1 MPPGSLN
8 TGGILMK
15 KRLICATLLTVLAAL
30 LVSSVVGIWVLRERE
45 MSAARQTLHELL
57 IIMDAQSAITDPEG
71 LTEQFNQAAPEKRL
85 TIIDADG
92 TVVADTEADPSTM
105 ENHADREEFKQAIA
119 TGWGESLRS
128 SDTVG
133 TTMLYE
139 AKRFADGMVGRASM
153 PVSSIDGLV
162 WDSAGGFVVA
172 ALVALVLALILAS
185 RMARMV
191 LKPLNVVSEALQGVL
206 DGEAEDKAALA
217 AYEAD
222 DEVRPLLRYIDK
234 LMDRLSAYID
244 EIRAERDKVSL
255 ILECMDEG
263 LILLDEEGHVLTL
276 NRSARRLFGLSD
288 DSDGSGILLLT
299 RSRRLREALKTVR
312 TEKTP
317 VVLDLDDPAFDGKSL
332 RMFLSP
338 VTGRQYEGETVGASI
353 LISDVTELKRAE
365 GIRSEFTANVSHELK
380 TPLTSIKGFT
390 DMLSSGM
397 VKSEEDR
404 KRFLTMIGVE
414 VDRLIELIN
423 DILRISELESVAI
436 DQCEEA
442 SDVLT
447 AARETQTLLEPAA
460 KEAGVTLNV
469 TGQNAMAAIPVSRLK
484 ELLLNLMENGVKY
497 NVKGGSVNVN
507 VSADSAWV
515 TTVVSD
521 TGIGIPEDA
530 RKRVFE
536 RFFRVDKGRAR
547 KNGGTG
553 LGLAIVK
560 HIIQLYGGTVTLEST
575 LGQGSTFTVKLPRA
589 AEKN

>member
-1 MPPGSLN
+1 
-8 TGGILMK
+8 MK
-15 KRLICATLLTVLAAL
+15 KRLICATLITVLVAL
-30 LVSSVVGIWVLRERE
+30 LVSGAVGIWVLRERE
-45 MSAARQTLHELL
+45 MSAARQSLQELL
-57 IIMDAQSAITDPEG
+57 VLMDAQSAITEPAD
-71 LTEQFNQAAPEKRL
+71 LTEQFRQAAPEKRL
-85 TIIDADG
+85 TIIDTDG
-92 TVVADTEADPSTM
+92 TVVADTEAGPAAM
-105 ENHADREEFKQAIA
+105 ENHADREEFKQATA

-153 PVSSIDGLV
+153 PVSSIDSLV
-162 WDSAGGFVVA
+162 WDSVGGFVVA
-172 ALVALVLALILAS
+172 ALVALVLALIMAS
-185 RMARMV
+185 RMARLV
-191 LKPLNVVSEALQGVL
+191 LKPLTVVGDALQGVL

-234 LMDRLSAYID
+234 LMERLSAYID

-390 DMLSSGM
+390 DMLASGM
-397 VKSEEDR
+397 VASPEDQ
-404 KRFLTMIGVE
+404 KRFITMIGVE
-414 VDRLIELIN
+414 VDRLIDLIN
-423 DILRISELESVAI
+423 DILKLSELESVAI
-436 DQCEEA
+436 DQCEER
-442 SDVLT
+442 SDANAVAKSAVELLSPSAKQAEVRLT
-447 AARETQTLLEPAA
+447 LSGE
-460 KEAGVTLNV
+460 EAVVAVPEG
-469 TGQNAMAAIPVSRLK
+469 RLK
-484 ELLLNLMENGVKY
+484 ELMLNLISNGIKY
-497 NVKGGSVNVN
+497 TEPGGSV
-507 VSADSAWV
+507 
-515 TTVVSD
+515 TVQVRTQDGRAVLTVAD
-521 TGIGIPEDA
+521 TGIGIPEEA
-530 RKRVFE
+530 QSRVFE
-536 RFFRVDKGRAR
+536 RFYRVDKGRAR

-560 HIIQLYGGTVTLEST
+560 HIVQLYGGTVRLESEV
-575 LGQGSTFTVKLPRA
+575 GKGSTFTVTLPL
-589 AEKN
+589 AEK

>member
-92 TVVADTEADPSTM
+92 TVVADTEADPATM
-105 ENHADREEFKQAIA
+105 ENHADREEFKQAVA

-191 LKPLNVVSEALQGVL
+191 LKPLNVVGEALQGVL

-234 LMDRLSAYID
+234 LMDRLSTYID

-560 HIIQLYGGTVTLEST
+560 HIALLHDARIDLQSQVGTGTTIKVTFPKIS
-575 LGQGSTFTVKLPRA
+575 
-589 AEKN
+589 

>member
-1 MPPGSLN
+1 
-8 TGGILMK
+8 MK
-15 KRLICATLLTVLAAL
+15 KRLICATLVTVLAAL
-30 LVSSVVGIWVLRERE
+30 LVSGAAGIWVLRERE
-45 MSAARQTLHELL
+45 MSAARQSLHELL
-57 IIMDAQSAITDPEG
+57 ILMDAQSAITDPEG
-71 LTEQFNQAAPEKRL
+71 LTDQFNQAAPEKRL
-85 TIIDADG
+85 TIIDTDG
-92 TVVADTEADPSTM
+92 TVVADTEADPAAM
-105 ENHADREEFKQAIA
+105 ENHAGREEFKQAVA

-139 AKRFADGMVGRASM
+139 AKCFADGMVGRASM
-153 PVSSIDGLV
+153 PVSSIDSLV
-162 WDSAGGFVVA
+162 WNSAGGFVVA
-172 ALVALVLALILAS
+172 ALVALVLALVMAS

-191 LKPLNVVSEALQGVL
+191 LKPLHAVGEALQGVL
-206 DGEAEDKAALA
+206 NGEAEDKNALA

-234 LMDRLSAYID
+234 LMERLSAYID

-299 RSRRLREALKTVR
+299 RSRRLREALRTVR
-312 TEKTP
+312 TEKAP
-317 VVLDLDDPAFDGKSL
+317 VVLDLDDPAFDGRSL

-390 DMLSSGM
+390 DMLASGM

-423 DILRISELESVAI
+423 DILKISELESVAI

-447 AARETQTLLEPAA
+447 AARETQTLLEPTA
-460 KEAGVTLNV
+460 KEAGVTLTV
-469 TGQNAMAAIPVSRLK
+469 TGENAMAAIPVSRLK

-497 NVKGGSVNVN
+497 NVKGGSVNVS

-515 TTVVSD
+515 TAVVSD
-521 TGIGIPEDA
+521 TGIGIPEEA
-530 RKRVFE
+530 QKRVFE

-560 HIIQLYGGTVTLEST
+560 HIVQLYGGTVTLESA

>member
-1 MPPGSLN
+1 
-8 TGGILMK
+8 MK
-15 KRLICATLLTVLAAL
+15 KRLICATLITVLVAL
-30 LVSSVVGIWVLRERE
+30 LVSGAVGIWVLRERE
-45 MSAARQTLHELL
+45 ISAARQSLQELL
-57 IIMDAQSAITDPEG
+57 VLMDAQSAITEPAD
-71 LTEQFNQAAPEKRL
+71 LTEQFRQAAPEKRL
-85 TIIDADG
+85 TIIDSDG
-92 TVVADTEADPSTM
+92 TVVADTEADPTAM
-105 ENHADREEFKQAIA
+105 ENHADREEFKQATA

-139 AKRFADGMVGRASM
+139 AKRFADGMVARASM
-153 PVSSIDGLV
+153 PVSSIDSLV
-162 WDSAGGFVVA
+162 WDSVGGFVVA
-172 ALVALVLALILAS
+172 ALVALVLALIMAS
-185 RMARMV
+185 RMARLV
-191 LKPLNVVSEALQGVL
+191 LKPLTVVGDAIQGVL

-234 LMDRLSAYID
+234 LMERLSAYID

-423 DILRISELESVAI
+423 DILKISELESVAI

-442 SDVLT
+442 SDVLS
-447 AARETQTLLEPAA
+447 AAKETQTLLEPAA
-460 KEAGVTLNV
+460 KEAGVSLTV
-469 TGQNAMAAIPVSRLK
+469 TGESAMAAIPVSRLK

-497 NVKGGSVNVN
+497 NVKGGSVNVT

-515 TTVVSD
+515 TAVVAD
-521 TGIGIPEDA
+521 TGIGIPADA
-530 RKRVFE
+530 QKRVFE

-560 HIIQLYGGTVTLEST
+560 HIVQLYGGTVTLESA
-575 LGQGSTFTVKLPRA
+575 LGEGSTFTVKLPRA
-589 AEKN
+589 AEKNGN